1 MRDGVTMEKVLV
13 CYGYSGLRNDDS
25 DIEAV
30 NKHLEQGWTVKS
42 ITMAASKEYTNVVF
56 VLEKA

>member
-1 MRDGVTMEKVLV
+1 MEKVLV